1 MKVAEV
7 EGGAGR
13 DRGGGQ
19 TEGTEES
26 GGGGATVVANIS
38 AQEEGNTQPPP
49 SNDRCDDDGSHVVSG
64 DNSYDDGTI
73 NRVCSAQYDE
83 SSGQS
88 PPQIQSSSPSGFS
101 VICRYCVLSLCLFFH
116 HVPSFLLS
124 HHSNFDCLN
133 VTSCSCA
140 SGVFPVYLV
149 HLSWSTASNSRHSMV
164 AITGCCCGLCRSS
177 SIFFSIY
184 IFFCIIFI
192 FYPCF

>member
-1 MKVAEV
+1 MFTAPPFDSVLSLRAAGKVAEE

-49 SNDRCDDDGSHVVSG
+49 SNDRCDDGGSHVVSG
-64 DNSYDDGTI
+64 DNSCDDGTI

-88 PPQIQSSSPSGFS
+88 PPQTQSSSPSGFS
-101 VICRYCVLSLCLFFH
+101 VICRVVVCLCVFSSIMFH
-116 HVPSFLLS
+116 HF
-124 HHSNFDCLN
+124 
-133 VTSCSCA
+133 
-140 SGVFPVYLV
+140 
-149 HLSWSTASNSRHSMV
+149 
-164 AITGCCCGLCRSS
+164 CCR
-177 SIFFSIY
+177 
-184 IFFCIIFI
+184 IIRI
-192 FYPCF
+192 LIV